1 MRRFLIPLILAVSTF
16 ARESSAQ
23 TFYTDA
29 HSVLVDAI
37 KNGSASGVMGGK
49 IAELFARNFSGGG
62 SVLVDATV
70 IESFPQEGCKRLS
83 VIYTK
88 KNVITPQGRT
98 DARLDTKINY
108 CLDGRAPQNLEN

>member
-1 MRRFLIPLILAVSTF
+1 MRHFIIPLILAASTF
-16 ARESSAQ
+16 ARESTAQ
-23 TFYTDA
+23 AIYTDA
-29 HSVLVDAI
+29 HSLLVDAI
-37 KNGSASGVMGGK
+37 KNGSASGVMQGK
-49 IAELFARNFSGGG
+49 IAELFARNFGGG
-62 SVLVDATV
+62 GAVLVEATV

-108 CLDGRAPQNLEN
+108 CLDGRPPQILEN